1 MDTENHCLKTGYLLK
16 QGINGKWKARRFQL
30 TEDHL
35 IYHRKWKKRIGVSSL
50 PLDGCSVV
58 CPCLDTDLPSS
69 NPSGTFKICMP
80 SGDREIYL
88 QAAGEEERNQWA
100 HAIGA
105 VIRSLS
111 TIKQVSCHRKVP
123 FQHFRVYAN
132 VSEIIGTIQEPGAG
146 VELGMHLR
154 GGVVYRNC
162 FQGCDLVNWLL
173 RWSVVRNREDGA
185 AMAQTLLKLGHLQE
199 IELNDGSAIAGERF
213 KDGES
218 LYRFTSLNM
227 GAKRDSYSDNT
238 DSDSSSSEEDEE
250 EERESQ
256 KRSPKKGKVLK
267 ESFLLRKKNLSP
279 GWQAVKVILRE
290 NPTTLEYHKATA
302 TLDSEKLS
310 TIMDLTGCTVKEI
323 VRKDDDL
330 SESKRHQLY
339 MKDKK
344 GRRLTLLACCREEC
358 HCWLIQLNQFCKPT
372 AVSGVAAESAIR
384 TASPK

>member
-1 MDTENHCLKTGYLLK
+1 MDTENHSLKTGYLLK
-16 QGINGKWKARRFQL
+16 QGINRKWKARRFQL

-50 PLDGCSVV
+50 QLEGCSVV
-58 CPCLDTDLPSS
+58 CPCLNTDLPAC

-88 QAAGEEERNQWA
+88 QAAGEDERNQWA

-111 TIKQVSCHRKVP
+111 TIKQVSSHRKVP
-123 FQHFRVYAN
+123 FQNFRVYAN

-173 RWSVVRNREDGA
+173 RWSVVRNRDDGA

-199 IELNDGSAIAGERF
+199 IELNDGSSIAGERF

-218 LYRFTSLNM
+218 LYRFTSLYM

-238 DSDSSSSEEDEE
+238 DSDSSSSEEEDE

-256 KRSPKKGKVLK
+256 KRSPKKGKVIK

-279 GWQAVKVILRE
+279 GWQTVKVILRE

-310 TIMDLTGCTVKEI
+310 TVMDLTDCTVKEI
-323 VRKDDDL
+323 SRKDDDSI
-330 SESKRHQLY
+330 SECKRYQLC
-339 MKDKK
+339 MKDRK
-344 GRRLTLLACCREEC
+344 GRRLILLACCREEC
-358 HCWLIQLNQFCKPT
+358 HCWLIHLSQFCKT
-372 AVSGVAAESAIR
+372 TSASSVADTGSSVS
-384 TASPK
+384 SPK